1 MRGPVVDDKIQ
12 RNYITL
18 TNHYSTIHLP
28 FTTYILHDESTCV
41 IRDLEGLEQK

>member
-28 FTTYILHDESTCV
+28 FTTYILDSLLYL
-41 IRDLEGLEQK
+41 IIY